1 MSLLKEY
8 TPEDLALHKTKTD
21 LWIAVHGKGDSNSRK
36 SFDIVNAGS
45 NQYYV
50 VYDVTNYVRD
60 HPGGADVLC
69 DVAGTDATAA
79 YEDVGHS
86 EDADEILKTY
96 LIGTLYGAREFTKPK
111 PVRVIQQP
119 PPQVTE
125 KPTSTTCGKVAIT
138 VCSAGS
144 LTFLA
149 FLHYRGYLCPGK
161 LGAWLSQNF
170 PSWVHTTPMPK
181 LSLGQGEFS
190 NGFLAAAS
198 VFTSIAAVIG
208 SKLLKL
214 TQIESGFTRYP
225 SHFKS
230 KQRAEVDPHLVK
242 GFLEP
247 KDFKELPLISKTQ
260 LAPSVYRFTFA
271 LPQSADIIGLPI
283 GQHVAIKATINGQ
296 SVSRS
301 YTPTS
306 NNLDLGVLELVV
318 RCYSDGLLTGSYLA
332 SLQVGDKVLFRG
344 PKGAIKY
351 RKNLCRRI
359 GMIAGG
365 TGITPMYQ
373 LIRAICEDETDTT
386 EISLIYANRTEED
399 ILLREELE
407 RFARRYPKN
416 LKIWY
421 MLDQPPQKWHYGKGY
436 VTPQVM
442 ADKLPAPSPDTKVML
457 CGPPGMINAS
467 KKALCSLGFQAPG
480 SVSNMT
486 DQVFCF

>member
-1 MSLLKEY
+1 MSLFKEY

-21 LWIAVHGKGDSNSRK
+21 LWIAVHGK
-36 SFDIVNAGS
+36 
-45 NQYYV
+45 

-60 HPGGADVLC
+60 HPGGADALY

-96 LIGTLYGAREFTKPK
+96 LIGTLQSAREFTRPK
-111 PVRVIQQP
+111 PIRVIQQP
-119 PPQVTE
+119 QRQVTE
-125 KPTSTTCGKVAIT
+125 KPSSTTGGKIAMT
-138 VCSAGS
+138 FCSVGGF
-144 LTFLA
+144 TFLA
-149 FLHYRGYLCPGK
+149 FLHYRGYLCHGK
-161 LGAWLSQNF
+161 LDAWLFKNLSN
-170 PSWVHTTPMPK
+170 WIHTIPMPK
-181 LSLGQGEFS
+181 LSLGQGGFS
-190 NGFLAAAS
+190 NGFLTAAS
-198 VFTSIAAVIG
+198 VYTSIAAVVG

-214 TQIESGFTRYP
+214 TQIKSGFTRYP

-230 KQRAEVDPHLVK
+230 KQLAEVDPHLVK

-247 KDFKELPLISKTQ
+247 KDFKELPLIAKTQ
-260 LAPSVYRFTFA
+260 LAPSVYRFIFA
-271 LPQSADIIGLPI
+271 LPHSADVIGLPI
-283 GQHVAIKATINGQ
+283 GQHVAIKANIKGQ

-306 NNLDLGVLELVV
+306 NNLDLGVLELVI
-318 RCYSDGLLTGSYLA
+318 RCYPDGLLTGSYLA
-332 SLQVGDKVLFRG
+332 GLQVGDKVLFRG
-344 PKGAIKY
+344 PKGTMKY
-351 RKNLCRRI
+351 QKNLCRRI

-421 MLDQPPQKWHYGKGY
+421 MLDQPPQKWKYGKGY

-442 ADKLPAPSPDTKVML
+442 ADKLPAPSGDTKIML

-480 SVSNMT
+480 SVSKMT
-486 DQVFCF
+486 DQIFCF